1 MFWTNFV
8 CLVKITDMMAC
19 LAFSQVC
26 NTNGLCGRVLKVSY
40 SGGGSFLKKLEEFRA
55 GRISQ

>member
-1 MFWTNFV
+1 MF
-8 CLVKITDMMAC
+8 LVKNTYMMAC

-26 NTNGLCGRVLKVSY
+26 NTNGLCGRVLKVSH

-55 GRISQ
+55 DRISQ

>member
-1 MFWTNFV
+1 MF
-8 CLVKITDMMAC
+8 LVKITDMMAC